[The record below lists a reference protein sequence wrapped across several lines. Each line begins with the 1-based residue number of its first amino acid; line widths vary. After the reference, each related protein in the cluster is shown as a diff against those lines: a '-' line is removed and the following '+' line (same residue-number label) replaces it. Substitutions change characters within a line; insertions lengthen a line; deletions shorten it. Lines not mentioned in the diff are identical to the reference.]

1 MTDLERLRRHVTD
14 TALALQLAQAY
25 VTELQQDWESFP
37 LARIQER
44 DFYFRQAQ
52 HFEADR
58 LLQYQKA
65 LEALREY
72 ERNHPTEPSTKSA
85 EYLT

>member
-25 VTELQQDWESFP
+25 VSELEQDWESFP
-37 LARIQER
+37 LSRIQER

-52 HFEADR
+52 RFEADR
-58 LLQYQKA
+58 LLQYQTA

-72 ERNHPTEPSTKSA
+72 ERNHPLESTTESRKYQT
-85 EYLT
+85 

>member
-25 VTELQQDWESFP
+25 IAELEQDYQS
-37 LARIQER
+37 LSRLDR

-52 HFEADR
+52 RFEADR
-58 LLQYQKA
+58 LLQYQTA
-65 LEALREY
+65 LEALREH
-72 ERNHPTEPSTKSA
+72 ERNHPLEPTA
-85 EYLT
+85 ESRKYQT